1 MKDNII
7 DVISSL
13 SVLDS
18 NEIKEEDSLISIG
31 IDSLKTVN
39 LILELENSFNFI
51 FNDSDLDPEN
61 LKTVKNIIDIVSKYV
76 GIKEL

>member
-7 DVISSL
+7 EVISSL

-76 GIKEL
+76 E

>member
-7 DVISSL
+7 GVISSL

-76 GIKEL
+76 E

>member
-39 LILELENSFNFI
+39 LVLELENSFNFI

-76 GIKEL
+76 E

>member
-31 IDSLKTVN
+31 IDPLKTVN

-76 GIKEL
+76 E

>member
-76 GIKEL
+76 E